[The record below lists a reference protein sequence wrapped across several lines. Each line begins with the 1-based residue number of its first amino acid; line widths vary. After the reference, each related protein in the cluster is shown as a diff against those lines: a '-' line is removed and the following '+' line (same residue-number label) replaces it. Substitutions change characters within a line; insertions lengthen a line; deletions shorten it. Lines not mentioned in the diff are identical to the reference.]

1 MNCDR
6 YSVKV
11 WKESEKDVTKR
22 GENTSLRRAAEGHEC
37 VHEATVRP
45 QAIHCCHF
53 HCPDQGFWTSRIL
66 GPDPQSLLLKSLL
79 SLTVNILDWIVNN
92 YYTKHNLSVS
102 V

>member
-37 VHEATVRP
+37 VHEVTVRP